1 MNHLKAYFGEK
12 DIGKIKRRDV
22 EQYVAMRK
30 AVGVKPGTLNRA
42 LSYLKNMLPKADDGE
57 YLEVNTAWGV
67 SQQREEAAEVEFLR
81 EEEIGQLLNLCP
93 AHIKP
98 VSDCGSPYGLTP
110 RRIVELNGEILT
122 SIQGTKG
129 LLWCGSRRITISV
142 IFR

>member
-30 AVGVKPGTLNRA
+30 AAGVKPGTLNRA
-42 LSYLKNMLPKADDGE
+42 LSCLKNMLPKADDGE

-110 RRIVELNGEILT
+110 RRIVELT
-122 SIQGTKG
+122 MA
-129 LLWCGSRRITISV
+129 RY
-142 IFR
+142 